1 MVLSRTFLFL
11 YDGFCH
17 STPFFYYIL
26 VLMKCNHVLLCTPE
40 YIILEVVFL
49 GTTTQRQRVIRTAEV
64 VRHQMVD
71 RCARVEVAN
80 TTSSRVSPLDPA
92 TPTKT
97 KTPAGEAKIPL
108 RPSPLP

>member
-1 MVLSRTFLFL
+1 MVYFLIL
-11 YDGFCH
+11 LN
-17 STPFFYYIL
+17 FFYYIL

-49 GTTTQRQRVIRTAEV
+49 ETTTQRQRVTRTAEV

-92 TPTKT
+92 TLTKT
-97 KTPAGEAKIPL
+97 KTLAGEAKKHPF
-108 RPSPLP
+108 RPLPLEYVVCRCVGV